1 MTSPVPYESRVRP
14 LIAAAT
20 PAPWEARGRYAEPAV
35 RGPSGE
41 SVIDIGDDGACS
53 DPDCCGGPSYRVEI
67 SDANAR
73 LIVTAVSTAAASADL
88 AEAVR
93 SVVNEAGQEIVFE
106 GARCVVVSPEAI
118 DALRAALSRLD
129 AAGGA

>member
-53 DPDCCGGPSYRVEI
+53 DPDCCGGPSYHVEI

-93 SVVNEAGQEIVFE
+93 AYRDDCGWEKAGDPRF
-106 GARCVVVSPEAI
+106 
-118 DALRAALSRLD
+118 DAMLAALYRLD
-129 AAGGA
+129 SAASSAGGA

>member
-20 PAPWEARGRYAEPAV
+20 PAPWGINTLSGMYVVVEDADEEFVAGSVEP
-35 RGPSGE
+35 
-41 SVIDIGDDGACS
+41 
-53 DPDCCGGPSYRVEI
+53 PDAS
-67 SDANAR
+67 
-73 LIVTAVSTAAASADL
+73 LIVTTVNTAAASADL

-93 SVVNEAGQEIVFE
+93 AYKNSG
-106 GARCVVVSPEAI
+106 P
-118 DALRAALSRLD
+118 LRAQERFDAMLAALARLD